1 MDTITYL
8 RDWAN
13 GHFEL
18 ISTYKSEIHRRIL
31 ETTVIDAFSQLYKKH
46 KNKNQKEFADF
57 LISFGG
63 KYSNI
68 LKLVCP
74 VILYYNEFTD
84 KEELQ
89 ISHDHCNIFAA
100 DNPVMLWEEQ
110 RLMALLEDKQKEKA
124 RIRYSYAGLI
134 YQMRNKMS
142 HELRTP
148 NMQIDFHEDT
158 EICVPYIAG
167 ENSRRDGERVFEK
180 WTLNIPESFIVAVGK
195 EAINN
200 YLDDCERKNIDIDL
214 SAEDCYLKWY
224 D

>member
-74 VILYYNEFTD
+74 VILYYNEFMG

-89 ISHDHCNIFAA
+89 ISHDYSNIFDA
-100 DNPVMLWEEQ
+100 DNSVMLREER

-124 RIRYSYAGLI
+124 KIRYSYAGLI

-148 NMQIDFHEDT
+148 NMPIDFYEDT
-158 EICVPYIAG
+158 EIRVPYIAG